1 MNCNKFDSFQG
12 ALLCALHLSG
22 NVLNQNEFKDIWYSN
37 CKIEKEYHCRQK
49 KMSNL
54 KEIINNNF
62 DIIIVAETKADKSI
76 YIGKFHPP
84 LRLDVSDK

>member
-1 MNCNKFDSFQG
+1 
-12 ALLCALHLSG
+12 
-22 NVLNQNEFKDIWYSN
+22 
-37 CKIEKEYHCRQK
+37 
-49 KMSNL
+49 MSNL